1 MKILFVI
8 GPLKSGGAERVVAN
22 LSNEFVKN
30 NSVFIATT
38 VDENSDYIIDKN
50 VKIICLDDGKKN
62 NFFKKNIIRIKN
74 LKKLINEE
82 KIDIAISFLPEPSY
96 RLMIAKNNKI
106 KTIISERNDPNIE
119 YNSFIKKIL
128 TKLLY
133 CKADGFI
140 FQTEDAK
147 KWFSKKIQKKSIV
160 IPNPINEKFISNAYY
175 GKREKTIVNV
185 GRLVKQ
191 KNQKMLIDAFN
202 EVHKKHNEYILK
214 IYGDGELYDELKKQI
229 KNLKLEDYVFLMGKK
244 NDIKKEIYKSGI
256 FVLSSDYEGMPNS
269 LMEAMALGIPCISTD
284 CPIGGPNFLIEN
296 NKNGLL
302 FQVNNKDELVA
313 NINLLIENEQLA
325 KELSNNANKIC
336 EILNPKIINRKW
348 REYIEEVVKK

>member
-147 KWFSKKIQKKSIV
+147 KWFCKKIQKKSIV